1 MFRSVSSPVAAPRSR
16 AFTLVELLAVIGIIA
31 LLLAILLP
39 ALSGAR
45 TAAKRTATEAL
56 MREILSAA
64 QSFQS
69 ANGRPPGFFSATD
82 VGGRTNR
89 QDRGFTA
96 MENMLLD
103 LAGGVVPP
111 GDARASQSPAADNSL
126 IRVGPFT
133 TVDENVLVDV
143 ADIGAQDGPGYLS
156 LKGSDL
162 RPIAGQFS
170 PIDETDWYND
180 RGEIVKGMPDVVDA
194 FGQPLLAWTQD
205 PAAALNPPATAGS
218 EPYDYFAQEEF
229 VPSDNNRAPFYWAS
243 NAGYLTSGLSYS
255 ASPDAAKPWTFG
267 LGDPSTKINQTQRS
281 MLGEID
287 IDEQQR
293 IASLAGILGSPAFPV
308 ERENASDPW
317 RPARP
322 RGSLVLTS
330 AGADGIYFKRPVESA
345 GPNSSGGGDTDLNV
359 VGYAPTNQ
367 QAFVANKVVRTV
379 EEADD
384 IVQSSGG

>member
-1 MFRSVSSPVAAPRSR
+1 MFQINFSHTATRRR
-16 AFTLVELLAVIGIIA
+16 RGFTLVELLAVIGIIA

-39 ALSGAR
+39 ALAGAR

-56 MREILSAA
+56 MREVLSAA

-69 ANGRPPGFFSATD
+69 ANSRPPGFFSATD

-89 QDRGFTA
+89 QSRGFTA
-96 MENMLLD
+96 MENMILD

-111 GDARASQSPAADNSL
+111 NDARANQAPAADNSL

-133 TVDENVLVDV
+133 TVDRNVLVDV

-156 LKGSDL
+156 LNRSDL
-162 RPIAGQFS
+162 RPMSGQFA
-170 PIDETDWYND
+170 PIDETDWYNE

-194 FGQPLLAWTQD
+194 FGQPILAWVQD
-205 PAAALNPPATAGS
+205 PAAPLNPPASAGS

-243 NAGYLTSGLSYS
+243 NAGYLTSGVAYS
-255 ASPDAAKPWTFG
+255 ASPDDTKPWTFG
-267 LGDPSTKINQTQRS
+267 LGDPSNKINQTQRS
-281 MLGEID
+281 LLGEID

-308 ERENASDPW
+308 ERENANDPW

-330 AGADGIYFKRPVESA
+330 AGADSIYFKRPIESA
-345 GPNSSGGGDTDLNV
+345 GPNSAGGGDTDLNV
-359 VGYAPTNQ
+359 AGYAPGGQ

-379 EEADD
+379 DEADD
-384 IVQSSGG
+384 IIQSAGG